1 MSYSDSIYLH
11 AFNLLPEFGPIRLH
25 KIGKMFPDFQ
35 TAFKAN
41 AKTLEN
47 HGIETEIAEKFIE
60 FKKTLNLDSE
70 WKKLNKENIW
80 LLSYKDQNY
89 PKLLLEI
96 SKPPPLLY
104 IKGKMESNE
113 ELCVAVVGT
122 RKISNYG
129 RTVIP
134 LLIDPLVKSGVTIV
148 SGLAYGIDSVA
159 HEIALSNNRRTIAI
173 LGGGLDEKNLY
184 PKHHA
189 FLAEKIIKTGGAL
202 ISEYPMGVPNL
213 RHHFALRNRIISGLS
228 IATVVVECD
237 LESGTLITAKH
248 ALDQNR
254 TVYAVPGPIYSE
266 TSKGPNN
273 LIKMGAKL
281 ISEAND
287 ILEDLNLKKFET
299 VQETREFFGDT
310 AEEKI
315 ILKIINREPINID
328 EIIKKSELNTA
339 QTMSTLTFLEMKGK
353 IRNLG
358 GQQYI
363 LSR

>member
-1 MSYSDSIYLH
+1 MPFPDSLYLH
-11 AFNLLPEFGPIRLH
+11 AFNLLSEFGPVRLY
-25 KIGKMFPDFQ
+25 KISQAFPN
-35 TAFKAN
+35 FKAAYEAD
-41 AKTLEN
+41 AKTLESR
-47 HGIETEIAEKFIE
+47 GIERGIAEKFVE
-60 FKKTLNLDSE
+60 FKKTLHLNSE
-70 WKKLNKENIW
+70 WEKLNRENIW

-104 IKGKMESNE
+104 VKGKMESNE

-129 RTVIP
+129 RTVVP
-134 LLIDPLVKSGVTIV
+134 FLVEPLVKSGITIV
-148 SGLAYGIDSVA
+148 SGLAYGVDSAA
-159 HEIALSNNRRTIAI
+159 HEISLSGNRRTIAV

-189 FLAEKIIKTGGAL
+189 LLAEKIIKTSGAL

-213 RHHFALRNRIISGLS
+213 KHHFVLRNRIISGLS
-228 IATVVVECD
+228 VATVVVECD

-254 TVYAVPGPIYSE
+254 TVYSVPGPIYAE

-281 ISEAND
+281 ITEAND
-287 ILEDLNLKKFET
+287 ILEDLNLKKYGQT
-299 VQETREFFGDT
+299 QETQELFGDT
-310 AEEKI
+310 AEENI
-315 ILKIINREPINID
+315 ILKNLSREPIGIN
-328 EIIKKSELNTA
+328 EIIKQSELNAA
-339 QTMSTLTFLEMKGK
+339 QATSALTFLEMKGK